1 MATES
6 IAVGTNPA
14 PVAQPKQTETKPK
27 SLSVIRPQTEVKPKF
42 EVKPQTEVKP
52 KSEVK
57 PKTEAKPKSE
67 VKPKTEVKPKS
78 EVKPKTEVKPKPK
91 AKPKSEVKP
100 KAKPTAK
107 PKSEAKPKAKA
118 AAASKIK
125 MTVAASSPKFK
136 RFLKEAKKLDL
147 EFDEE
152 IVTSLF
158 QAMTT
163 AGLLGKGKTGA
174 KRKATASNIYF
185 GERQKEL
192 AASEADL
199 EKGEKTGSQD
209 RALLIQAEWKEI
221 KEDPEQLKIW
231 QDKADARAAKAS
243 SGDEAPTKTKPKP
256 KKEEEEEEEVEEEV
270 EEEEAEEAETEE
282 AEAEEEEEA
291 EAEKT
296 EEGVDDS

>member
-6 IAVGTNPA
+6 IAIGPNPA

-27 SLSVIRPQTEVKPKF
+27 SLSVIRPQTKPN
-42 EVKPQTEVKP
+42 PPT
-52 KSEVK
+52 EVK
-57 PKTEAKPKSE
+57 PKTEAKPKSEEKPKTVAKPKSE

-78 EVKPKTEVKPKPK
+78 EAKPKPK
-91 AKPKSEVKP
+91 PKP
-100 KAKPTAK
+100 KPTAK
-107 PKSEAKPKAKA
+107 PKSEAKPKTV
-118 AAASKIK
+118 ASKIK
-125 MTVAASSPKFK
+125 LTVSPSSPKFK
-136 RFLKEAKKLDL
+136 RFLKEAKKEKL

-152 IVTSLF
+152 SVQLLL